1 MNHPVVSAVAVRTYL
16 VDVVSF
22 PEVGVAVICHF
33 PATSASDIAGA
44 GAGAG
49 AGAAAV
55 VSAGAAV
62 LSPFAAPPLF
72 LQPTT
77 NKPAQQTTASC
88 EMMHMRSTAFG
99 KGARVRQPRHTLAV
113 SGELSSQRLSL
124 RPATGY
130 ARAMARV
137 S

>member
-1 MNHPVVSAVAVRTYL
+1 MTHPVVSAVAVRTYL

-55 VSAGAAV
+55 VSAGGGV
-62 LSPFAAPPLF
+62 LSPFAAPPPF
-72 LQPTT
+72 LPPPT
-77 NKPAQQTTASC
+77 NKAAPQTTASC
-88 EMMHMRSTAFG
+88 ERVRMRSSAFRQGAIGG
-99 KGARVRQPRHTLAV
+99 KT
-113 SGELSSQRLSL
+113 GE
-124 RPATGY
+124 
-130 ARAMARV
+130 
-137 S
+137 